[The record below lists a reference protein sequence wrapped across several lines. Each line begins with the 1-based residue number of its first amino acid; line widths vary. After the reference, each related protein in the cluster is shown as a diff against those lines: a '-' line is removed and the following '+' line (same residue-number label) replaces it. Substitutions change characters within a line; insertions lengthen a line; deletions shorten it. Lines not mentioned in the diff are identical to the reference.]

1 MMDEV
6 VDLLIK
12 RMDSNP
18 EEFCYGWDPDTDN
31 HLYVEGH
38 RSPKWRQVIYQLR
51 QRVGEAVH
59 ESGVPKPLPFLS
71 DEQIARLYTKYVEV
85 QGNEFE
91 KYVLRTLLHGG
102 DGGTSVPT
110 YAATNLIVKNATSY
124 PIRLSD
130 TALQSLTEPGTVH
143 PLKDNS

>member
-18 EEFCYGWDPDTDN
+18 EEFCYGWDPDTD
-31 HLYVEGH
+31 HSLYSDGH
-38 RSPKWRQVIYQLR
+38 RAPKWRQVIYQLR
-51 QRVGEAVH
+51 QRVGDLGQDANM
-59 ESGVPKPLPFLS
+59 PKPLPYLS
-71 DEQIARLYTKYVEV
+71 DEQIARLYAKYVEV

-91 KYVLRTLLHGG
+91 KYVLRTLQHGG

-124 PIRLSD
+124 PIRLSN